1 LAVNAN
7 ISDPTG
13 STTRLE
19 TSAKSLGVIPSEAKT
34 LVFARYL
41 ILQSLRARIMT
52 VELNFGRS
60 LTLKLETRNSK
71 LNMNILVTNDDGIFA
86 PGLEALYR
94 ALQQLGSVSV
104 VAPESEQSA
113 VGHSISLAT
122 PLRVKQV
129 ALPGGLTGWAVSG
142 TPADC
147 VKIALAEL
155 LPQPPDLVVS
165 GINLG
170 PNVGI
175 NVLYSGTVSAATE
188 AAILGVRGVAFSL
201 NTYKDADF
209 ATAASLAG
217 DVLARLQKWPGWTNG
232 VILNVNLPALP
243 REQIRGVKV
252 TRQDTGR
259 MVEHF
264 QRRVDPRERVYYWL
278 AEINERRCPA
288 EETDYCA
295 LNEGYISITPIHF
308 DLTHYSSLK
317 ALQNH
322 KF

>member
-1 LAVNAN
+1 
-7 ISDPTG
+7 
-13 STTRLE
+13 
-19 TSAKSLGVIPSEAKT
+19 
-34 LVFARYL
+34 
-41 ILQSLRARIMT
+41 MH
-52 VELNFGRS
+52 
-60 LTLKLETRNSK
+60 
-71 LNMNILVTNDDGIFA
+71 ILVTNDDGIFA

-94 ALQQLGSVSV
+94 ELQHRGAVSV

-129 ALPGGLTGWAVSG
+129 ALPGGLAGWAVNG

-147 VKIALAEL
+147 VKIAVAEL

-188 AAILGVRGVAFSL
+188 AAILGIKGVAVSL

-209 ATAASLAG
+209 VTAASLTG
-217 DVLARLQKWPGWTNG
+217 DLLARLQQWPGWTNG

-243 REQIRGVKV
+243 REQVRGVRV
-252 TRQDTGR
+252 TRQDTGKL
-259 MVEHF
+259 VERF

-278 AEINERRCPA
+278 AEINEYRCVDTD
-288 EETDYCA
+288 TDYAA
-295 LNEGYISITPIHF
+295 LRDGYISITPIHF
-308 DLTHYSSLK
+308 DLTHYASLE
-317 ALQNH
+317 ALKSQEW
-322 KF
+322 